1 MSTIPAR
8 LEPNNLSPGSTDE
21 PLSFCNE
28 IEERKAERVT
38 GTGEAI
44 QVDSFKR
51 RLQRLRDSVQLSTQA
66 QG

>member
-8 LEPNNLSPGSTDE
+8 LEPNNLSPESTDK

-28 IEERKAERVT
+28 IEERKAKKVR

-66 QG
+66 QE